1 MTQITTQAL
10 FDQLF
15 RYLYDKDRLIVMRSA
30 DAIEKI
36 TLKKP
41 IFLTTHKE
49 EIFVLCKQA
58 ENKEL
63 KWHLALLLSR
73 FSYTFEEADVAFSIL
88 KKWLLNQKESRI
100 VRTNALQ
107 SLYDLTISIPKFQ
120 KEFSKMTSQ
129 IQAEKIPAL
138 QARVRKLQ

>member
-1 MTQITTQAL
+1 MINETIREQLSGKDLRSISQADYLVTQITTQTL

-36 TLKKP
+36 TLKKS

-58 ENKEL
+58 ENKEF

-88 KKWLLNQKESRI
+88 KNSC
-100 VRTNALQ
+100 
-107 SLYDLTISIPKFQ
+107 
-120 KEFSKMTSQ
+120 
-129 IQAEKIPAL
+129 
-138 QARVRKLQ
+138 